1 MMVSRQMRL
10 GKAGMNLQCADPP
23 WDENHPQWQS
33 IDDRLPPDHLARQI
47 DEAVDRLDLSPLW
60 ESYQGR
66 GSPPLRPDL
75 MLKIALYEMQCG
87 KPSPAEW
94 FRDSREGDAVKWLGF
109 GIQPSRAV
117 WYKFRDR
124 FAKFLDTWNEEVL
137 QIAIEQGFTTA
148 RRGALDGSTMAA
160 CASRYKTVRSETLDR
175 RSEELNQTIAQ
186 DEQERSP
193 DHVPRWMAKH
203 PQTRRQQQR
212 RYQRVQERMEQL
224 QAENQQRRA
233 SKRKDPQKI
242 RVSVSDPDSALGR
255 DKLKVFRPLYNVQIV
270 RDLDSPFLLG
280 YGTFN
285 CVTDTGT
292 LEPMLERTT
301 QLSGWK
307 PKILLADATYA
318 TILDLEICQ
327 QHGVVL
333 YAPVSEN
340 DYSEKNQKK
349 RSTNQFTQLPK
360 TQFTWLAPEQTF
372 VCPENHRLKFERRT
386 RVQRRGG
393 RSLANFTY
401 RCPSEHCCVCVRRD
415 QCTPTPEKGRTV
427 SRLENEE
434 LLDDHRARM
443 ETTEA
448 KALYRLRGQTV
459 EHGFADMK
467 EHRNFRRLSGRGLWR
482 ARAQT
487 AATVLVH
494 NLLALLK
501 TEKETRGTKPTT
513 TRALAPITG

>member
-1 MMVSRQMRL
+1 MVRHQLGL
-10 GKAGMNLQCADPP
+10 GKTGMEVQFADPP
-23 WDENHPQWQS
+23 WDENDPQWQS
-33 IDDRLPPDHLARQI
+33 IDDRLPPNHLARQI
-47 DEAVDRLDLSPLW
+47 DRAVDRLDLSPLLD
-60 ESYQGR
+60 SYQGR

-75 MLKIALYEMQCG
+75 MLKIALYEMRCG

-94 FRDSREGDAVKWLGF
+94 FRDSRECDVVKWLGF

-117 WYKFRDR
+117 CYAFRDR

-137 QIAIEQGFTTA
+137 QSAVEQGFTAA
-148 RRGALDGSTMAA
+148 RHGALDGSTMAA
-160 CASRYKTVRSETLDR
+160 CASRYKTVRSDTLDR
-175 RSEELNQTIAQ
+175 RREELDQTIAR
-186 DEQERSP
+186 DEQGQSP

-203 PQTRRQQQR
+203 PWTRRQQQA
-212 RYQRVQERMEQL
+212 RYERAQKRMEQL

-233 SKRKDPQKI
+233 SKRKDPKKI
-242 RVSVSDPDSALGR
+242 RVSVSDPDAALGR

-280 YGTFN
+280 YDTFN

-301 QLSGWK
+301 QFTGLK
-307 PKILLADATYA
+307 PKMLLADATYA

-327 QHGVVL
+327 QHGVIL
-333 YAPVSEN
+333 CAPVSEN

-349 RSTNQFTQLPK
+349 KSTNQFTQLPK
-360 TQFTWLAPEQTF
+360 TEFTWLADEQAF
-372 VCPENHRLKFERRT
+372 VCPEGHRLEFERRT
-386 RVQRRGG
+386 RVHRHGG

-401 RCPSEHCCVCVRRD
+401 RCPPDRCRVCVRRE

-427 SRLENEE
+427 SRLEKEE
-434 LLDDHRARM
+434 LLDDHRAWM
-443 ETTEA
+443 ETAEA

-467 EHRNFRRLSGRGLWR
+467 EHRNFRRVFGRGLWR
-482 ARAQT
+482 ARSQT
-487 AATVLVH
+487 AGTVLVH
-494 NLLALLK
+494 NLLVLLK
-501 TEKETRGTKPTT
+501 AEQAAREEEPTT
-513 TRALAPITG
+513 TRALAPIT